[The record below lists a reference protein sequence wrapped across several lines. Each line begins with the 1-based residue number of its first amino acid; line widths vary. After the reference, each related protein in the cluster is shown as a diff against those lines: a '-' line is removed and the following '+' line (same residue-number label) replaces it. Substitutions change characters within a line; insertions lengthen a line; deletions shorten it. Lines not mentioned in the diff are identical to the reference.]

1 MFGSCQGALRKSID
15 FYLSYTKTLT
25 QQILQTQNESRI
37 LKKEKNLMVNKFDV
51 PLKENIKRTPKNNR
65 VGYGTFISFL
75 FFLYFYFVASRFHH
89 KYFV

>member
-1 MFGSCQGALRKSID
+1 
-15 FYLSYTKTLT
+15 
-25 QQILQTQNESRI
+25 
-37 LKKEKNLMVNKFDV
+37 MVNKFDV

-65 VGYGTFISFL
+65 VRYGTFISFL